1 MMRWHDR
8 SQSRIKGLLV
18 WAGAASRMAT
28 YRVAAWRREEGVDH
42 F

>member
-8 SQSRIKGLLV
+8 SQSSTEGGPFGV
-18 WAGAASRMAT
+18 GAASRMAT